1 MTTEQNKAILVPTDF
16 SETCQRAIDYGV
28 NIASYRGLKV
38 VLLHVINK
46 DTRAKLKKERKGIET
61 ILDKLNELKKDIT
74 EKFKIEVDV
83 IAREGSIFEV
93 INEVAEEISPRWM
106 ALGTHG
112 KKGLQFIFGSYAL
125 KLVTQTAC
133 PVVVVQQNSRISIPR
148 KILFPVNIYTE
159 PRQQVQ
165 YAVMA
170 AKRFN
175 STIYIYKQ
183 KFEDAGEASRV
194 NIITEQ
200 IEKAFEQE
208 KIECRTFQAD
218 KRANYTDQLIN
229 FAEVN
234 EIDSLLMMTNS
245 SIDNPDFN
253 HTHWSEALIYNKK
266 GIPVFCINPVYLGEI
281 YFRH

>member
-1 MTTEQNKAILVPTDF
+1 MTTQDKRAILVPTDF
-16 SETCQRAIDYGV
+16 SETCQKAIDYGV

-46 DTRAKLKKERKGIET
+46 ESRARLKKEHKGIET
-61 ILDKLNELKKDIT
+61 IFAKLNELKNDIT
-74 EKFKIEVDV
+74 QKFNIEVDV

-93 INEVAEEISPRWM
+93 INEVAEEINPRWM

-112 KKGLQFIFGSYAL
+112 KKGLQHIFGSYAL
-125 KLVTQTAC
+125 KLITQTAC

-175 STIYIYKQ
+175 STIFIYKQ
-183 KFEDAGEASRV
+183 KFEDPGEASRV
-194 NIITEQ
+194 DIITEQ
-200 IEKAFEQE
+200 IEKAFGQE
-208 KIECRTFQAD
+208 KIECKTYQAE
-218 KRANYTDQLIN
+218 KRLNYTDQLIE
-229 FAEVN
+229 FADAN

-245 SIDNPDFN
+245 SLENPDFN
-253 HTHWSEALIYNKK
+253 DTHWSESLIYNNKA
-266 GIPVFCINPVYLGEI
+266 IPVFCINPVYLGQI
-281 YFRH
+281 YLRR